1 MCSNVYRIFTDPL
14 IAGTNRRPICCVLA
28 LLQVAICEPVEVDD
42 NGDIFERQR
51 IKGTDRIFVR

>member
-1 MCSNVYRIFTDPL
+1 MYTDPL

-42 NGDIFERQR
+42 NGDIFERQW
-51 IKGTDRIFVR
+51 INGTDRIFVR